1 MLDIIVCITQAVSD
15 FPDVE
20 TMVLRIAKG
29 YPWCYVVLVASTR
42 LERRFAD
49 GSRAPKPKVVIS
61 PPARPTSNVKKS
73 EQRKETHTSTAA
85 ASLHRQH
92 IPHKPP
98 TMQKVIQRS
107 ALAKRNADRRL
118 QKIVEHHE
126 KGQGWSRRNEAQRI
140 RKFNHSLIKDA
151 RLARQ
156 EDWARGALAPRRD
169 VGDKA
174 ETYGSVGIFNMNW
187 AESQEKNKPTWNS
200 IVEGDRVVVTKG
212 REKGK
217 IGVVDLLDDQRGF
230 VKIKGINVG
239 DINIPEWAQQENN
252 SQPMVS
258 MSMPIAIE
266 SVKLVYPLPNE
277 ATGVPQDV
285 VIDRLERVN
294 EQWDAVK
301 RVWDKGERA
310 IPGTSTLI
318 PWPETIDS
326 EERDHD
332 DDTLRISVEEETFRP
347 HLMFPP
353 MPTSVID
360 ELRSKY
366 SKFRTRHDHEF
377 VQKMEAIDARE
388 EKRAGLIKTV
398 RTPLQELADMR
409 AKQKAAAERQLT
421 DEQLAKIGEVIS
433 SERVKFMRGLRQAE
447 A

>member
-1 MLDIIVCITQAVSD
+1 
-15 FPDVE
+15 
-20 TMVLRIAKG
+20 
-29 YPWCYVVLVASTR
+29 
-42 LERRFAD
+42 
-49 GSRAPKPKVVIS
+49 
-61 PPARPTSNVKKS
+61 
-73 EQRKETHTSTAA
+73 
-85 ASLHRQH
+85 
-92 IPHKPP
+92 
-98 TMQKVIQRS
+98 
-107 ALAKRNADRRL
+107 
-118 QKIVEHHE
+118 
-126 KGQGWSRRNEAQRI
+126 
-140 RKFNHSLIKDA
+140 
-151 RLARQ
+151 
-156 EDWARGALAPRRD
+156 
-169 VGDKA
+169 
-174 ETYGSVGIFNMNW
+174 
-187 AESQEKNKPTWNS
+187 
-200 IVEGDRVVVTKG
+200 
-212 REKGK
+212 
-217 IGVVDLLDDQRGF
+217 
-230 VKIKGINVG
+230 
-239 DINIPEWAQQENN
+239 
-252 SQPMVS
+252 MVS

-277 ATGVPQDV
+277 VTGVPQDV

-318 PWPETIDS
+318 PWPETFDT
-326 EERDHD
+326 EEPDHE

-366 SKFRTRHDHEF
+366 SKFRTRHDYEF

-421 DEQLAKIGEVIS
+421 AEQLAKIGEVIS

-447 A
+447 E